1 MTKINVTMF
10 GGKSIFGGRE
20 RPLEAVVSYCEY
32 AEVCPALKS
41 GRCPSNNPRMDAGQC
56 HHIKTTRHQGYTSR
70 AKKYYEFKN
79 KWNNDEKMSSVKNS
93 LLSVDIVG
101 NNEVVFN
108 IPHINL
114 EKVMEGVVRYDVNLS
129 PSEAFYMD
137 ESELTVELLDKI
149 KNSKP
154 QALFGGTINT
164 SKTFDSILLAIKEIK
179 PKLYEEYIG
188 KSEYT
193 IDYRGRDAYLYTLK
207 GGITIGEWKWD
218 GEHLISTE
226 ESYIHGKG
234 IYGYGNFT
242 VKPNKEVTV
251 EVKSNDWI
259 DSNTKFKE

>member
-20 RPLEAVVSYCEY
+20 RPLETVVSYCEY

-41 GRCPSNNPRMDAGQC
+41 GRCPSNNPRMDSGQC

-79 KWNNDEKMSSVKNS
+79 KWNSDEKMSSVKNS

-114 EKVMEGVVRYDVNLS
+114 EKVMEGVVRYNVNLS

>member
-20 RPLEAVVSYCEY
+20 RPLEAVISYCEY

-41 GRCPSNNPRMDAGQC
+41 GRCPSNNPRMDSGQC
-56 HHIKTTRHQGYTSR
+56 RHIKTTRHQGYTSR

-79 KWNNDEKMSSVKNS
+79 KWNSDEKMSSVKNS

-179 PKLYEEYIG
+179 PELYEEYIG

>member
-41 GRCPSNNPRMDAGQC
+41 GRCPSNNPRMDSGQC
-56 HHIKTTRHQGYTSR
+56 HHIKTTRYQGYTSR

-79 KWNNDEKMSSVKNS
+79 KWNSDEKMSSVKNS

-101 NNEVVFN
+101 NSEVVFN
-108 IPHINL
+108 IPHISL

-154 QALFGGTINT
+154 QAFFGGTIDT

-179 PKLYEEYIG
+179 PELYEEYIG
-188 KSEYT
+188 KSEYA

-207 GGITIGEWKWD
+207 GGITFGEWKWD

-226 ESYIHGKG
+226 ESYIYGEG
-234 IYGYGNFT
+234 VYGYGDFT

-251 EVKSNDWI
+251 EVKSNDWV